1 MVRLIGFPTR
11 ETNSS
16 HASSSQVPAQRQT
29 MSFRDKDEYRF
40 VSEEFDI
47 LLFLFR
53 IGAVDKDKRH
63 STDHENDA

>member
-1 MVRLIGFPTR
+1 VRLIGFPTR

-16 HASSSQVPAQRQT
+16 HASSSQAPAQRQT

-40 VSEEFDI
+40 VLEVFDI

-53 IGAVDKDKRH
+53 IGH
-63 STDHENDA
+63 STETKDNSSNDENEA

>member
-1 MVRLIGFPTR
+1 
-11 ETNSS
+11 
-16 HASSSQVPAQRQT
+16 

-63 STDHENDA
+63 STDHENDAWTLLCKPQFRDLASLGLQIG